1 MIKSL
6 RIRNLATIEDVE
18 LILKEGFSILTGE
31 TGAGKS
37 IIIDGI
43 RLATGEKGSP
53 DMIRTGKKETSVEV
67 IFPFLQETANLKSF
81 LPQSENE
88 LLVQRKISEQRAG
101 KGYINGILVPI
112 KKLKEIG
119 ADLVDIYG
127 QNDHVFLLNLD
138 YQLNYLDD
146 YVNATSLKKHV
157 SHLAQELKK
166 LLREKK
172 ELETKERERE
182 QRLDFLDFQIK
193 EIEKARLKQGEEEE
207 LRQGRNILKNAEKI
221 GSLVEQALELSYAQE
236 NSITSLLA
244 QLQNVV
250 SGLRDFEKAFKEADE
265 AINQFSIFI
274 GEFSDFLIKFKE
286 RQTTAPEKLEEIEE
300 RLSQIERLKRKYGT
314 GINDILSYVKRAK
327 QEYEELGTSQ
337 EKLAALEPEIEK
349 KFNEYKADAEKLSS
363 LRKKGARELEKE
375 VEKEIGLLG
384 MKKGRFKIKIET
396 SLPSQHAME
405 KVKESGTEEV
415 EFLISPNPGEELRPL
430 RKIASGGELSRVM
443 LALKTIGK
451 EIGRLKTL
459 IFDEIDSGIGGKTA
473 EFVAQKLK
481 KLSNQHQIICITHLP
496 QIASFAIHHYRI
508 EKKLSKKR
516 TFTTVKK
523 LSFEERV
530 TEIARLLAGTHITE
544 TTLRNAREML
554 THNLGLSSSRAG

>member
-6 RIRNLATIEDVE
+6 RIRNLATIEDIE
-18 LILKEGFSILTGE
+18 LNLKKGFSILTGE

-43 RLATGEKGSP
+43 RLVLGEKGSP

-67 IFPFLQETANLKSF
+67 IFPFQQKMANFKNF
-81 LPQSENE
+81 FPESENE
-88 LLVQRKISEQRAG
+88 LFVQRKISQQRAG

-119 ADLVDIYG
+119 RDLVDIYG
-127 QNDHVFLLNLD
+127 QNDHVFLLNLE

-146 YVNATSLKKHV
+146 FASAFSFKKDV
-157 SHLAQELKK
+157 SRLAQELKK

-193 EIEKARLKQGEEEE
+193 EIEKAQLRRGEEEE
-207 LRQGRNILKNAEKI
+207 LRQSRNILKNAEKI
-221 GSLVEQALELSYAQE
+221 GILVEKALEISYNQE
-236 NSITSLLA
+236 NSISSLLA
-244 QLQNVV
+244 QLQNIVN
-250 SGLRDFEKAFKEADE
+250 GLTDFDKTFKEADK
-265 AINQFSIFI
+265 AISQFSITI
-274 GEFSDFLIKFKE
+274 GEFSDFLIKFEEK
-286 RQTTAPEKLEEIEE
+286 QTTAPEKLEETEE
-300 RLSQIERLKRKYGT
+300 RLSQIEKLKRKYGASVD
-314 GINDILSYVKRAK
+314 DILSYLDRAK
-327 QEYEELGTSQ
+327 QEYEDLSTSQ
-337 EKLAALEPEIEK
+337 EKLAELEKEIEK
-349 KFNEYKADAEKLSS
+349 KFKEYKANAEKLSS
-363 LRKKGARELEKE
+363 LRKKSARKLEKE
-375 VEKEIGLLG
+375 VEKEIIILG
-384 MKKGRFKIKIET
+384 MKRARFKIKIET
-396 SLPSQHAME
+396 FLPTPDTME
-405 KVKESGTEEV
+405 KVKESGTEDV

-451 EIGRLKTL
+451 EIEKLRTL

-481 KLSNQHQIICITHLP
+481 KLSNQHQIICISHLP
-496 QIASFAIHHYRI
+496 QIASFATHHYRI
-508 EKKLSKKR
+508 DKKVSKER

-530 TEIARLLAGTHITE
+530 TEIARLLAGTRITE
-544 TTLRNAREML
+544 TTLRSAREML
-554 THNLGLSSSRAG
+554 NHNLGLKNN

>member
-6 RIRNLATIEDVE
+6 RIRNLATIEDIE

-43 RLATGEKGSP
+43 RLVIGEKGSP

-67 IFPFLQETANLKSF
+67 ILPFHQKTANLKNF
-81 LPQSENE
+81 LSESENE
-88 LLVQRKISEQRAG
+88 LFVQRKISEQRAG

-119 ADLVDIYG
+119 GDLVDIYG

-146 YVNATSLKKHV
+146 YANASALKKDV
-157 SHLAQELKK
+157 SRLAQELKK

-182 QRLDFLDFQIK
+182 QRLDFLYFQIK
-193 EIEKARLKQGEEEE
+193 EIEKAKLKRGEEEE
-207 LRQGRNILKNAEKI
+207 LRQSRNILKNAEKI
-221 GSLVEQALELSYAQE
+221 GSLVEQALEISYTKE
-236 NSITSLLA
+236 NSISSLLA
-244 QLQNVV
+244 QLQNIV
-250 SGLRDFEKAFKEADE
+250 SGLTDFDKTFKEADD
-265 AINQFSIFI
+265 AISQFSITI

-286 RQTTAPEKLEEIEE
+286 KQTTAPEKLEELEE
-300 RLSQIERLKRKYGT
+300 RLSQIEKLKRKYGT
-314 GINDILSYVKRAK
+314 SINDILSYLKRAK

-349 KFNEYKADAEKLSS
+349 KFNEYKATAEELSS
-363 LRKKGARELEKE
+363 LRKKSARQLEKE
-375 VEKEIGLLG
+375 VAKEISLLG
-384 MKKGRFKIKIET
+384 MKKARFKIKIET
-396 SLPSQHAME
+396 FLLSQDTME

-443 LALKTIGK
+443 LALKIIGK
-451 EIGRLKTL
+451 EIERLKTL

-496 QIASFAIHHYRI
+496 QIASFATYHYRI
-508 EKKLSKKR
+508 DKKVTKER

-530 TEIARLLAGTHITE
+530 TEIARLLAGTRITE

-554 THNLGLSSSRAG
+554 NHNLGLMSNKA